1 MGVGKRGWLRRV
13 LVDAVAAHRPEKAS
27 QSFLSARALGLGPG
41 PARRYLRGILRETGL
56 LYGTP
61 SSSAASSPGDSV
73 APKSSEEALFLAVL
87 RTFCRIGL
95 DLAVLAD
102 GAPGP
107 RAEQLLLLLAAM
119 DGQLDDAED
128 IHHRIERASKQ
139 WPLPDKLWSR
149 VEVTLEKRAL
159 SLAADPSYG
168 VVLHNGAVYAD
179 ANLFGRLAIS
189 YFSRSTFPRE
199 AAERRVR
206 FASQQKALLVEVLVG
221 LVCAERKPSFPTRRA
236 IVRQIDDL
244 HLPDDLANATRKFAR
259 AAFAKPPSMKKVLK
273 GVRSHDMKRFI
284 LEQTLLASIVDGR
297 RSEREVEWT
306 QSLGALLGF
315 SKTEITSVDLAMAEF
330 YAQHRDV
337 VDVFSLTSGAEMVGE
352 EWVDTMSTSVQK
364 NYRRLLKEIRKTG
377 ELSVLLTRAARGQTL
392 TAPERRQMRAQL
404 IDVAKAVPALAIFA
418 APGGLLLLVA
428 LAKVLPFDVLPS
440 GFRDDADDPAD
451 PEPPTTH

>member
-1 MGVGKRGWLRRV
+1 MELGKRGWLRRV
-13 LVDAVAAHRPEKAS
+13 LVEAVAAHHPDDAS
-27 QSFLSARALGLGPG
+27 RSFVQARALSPGPG
-41 PARRYLRGILRETGL
+41 TARRYLRGILRESGL

-61 SSSAASSPGDSV
+61 SSSAVSAPAGSV
-73 APKSSEEALFLAVL
+73 APKSAEETLFLAVL

-95 DLAVLAD
+95 DIAVLAD

-119 DGQLDDAED
+119 YRQLDEAED
-128 IHHRIERASKQ
+128 IHRRIERASKQ
-139 WPLPDKLWSR
+139 WPLPDKLWAR
-149 VEVTLEKRAL
+149 VEVALEERAL
-159 SLAADPSYG
+159 SLAADPYYG

-179 ANLFGRLAIS
+179 ANLFGRLAIA
-189 YFSRSTFPRE
+189 YFSRNAFPRE

-206 FASQQKALLVEVLVG
+206 FASQQKALLVEVLIG

-244 HLPDDLANATRKFAR
+244 HLPDDLAEATRQFAR
-259 AAFAKPPSMKKVLK
+259 TAFARPPSMKQVLK
-273 GVRSHDMKRFI
+273 GVRSRDMKRFI

-297 RSEREVEWT
+297 RSAREVEWT

-315 SKTEITSVDLAMAEF
+315 SKSEITAVDLAMAEF
-330 YAQHRDV
+330 YARHRDV
-337 VDVFSLTSGAEMVGE
+337 VDVFTLKSGAEVVGE

-377 ELSVLLTRAARGQTL
+377 ALSVLLTRAARGQKL
-392 TAPERRQMRAQL
+392 SGDEKRQMRAQL

-428 LAKVLPFDVLPS
+428 LAKVLPFDLLPS
-440 GFRDDADDPAD
+440 GFRDEADEA
-451 PEPPTTH
+451 EPPTTH